1 MNAKDYKK
9 KQMSEATL
17 VMAVLTVSG
26 GLQDAYSYFVRGQVF
41 ANGQTGNIVLMSAK
55 LYDGDFAGAFRYLIP
70 ITAFTAGVFVAEQIH
85 SRYKHASLLH
95 WRQLIVAIEAVML
108 LFISFLPV
116 SQEYNMAANAVTS
129 FVCAMQVQTFRKVNG
144 CSYASTMCIGN
155 IRSGM
160 ELLGAYVRTKESR
173 LLRQAGQYFFVILMF
188 SLGAGLGAK
197 LSEPFGGRMI
207 LISCVLLGT
216 AFALMHIKRES

>member
-1 MNAKDYKK
+1 
-9 KQMSEATL
+9 
-17 VMAVLTVSG
+17 
-26 GLQDAYSYFVRGQVF
+26 
-41 ANGQTGNIVLMSAK
+41 
-55 LYDGDFAGAFRYLIP
+55 
-70 ITAFTAGVFVAEQIH
+70 
-85 SRYKHASLLH
+85 
-95 WRQLIVAIEAVML
+95 
-108 LFISFLPV
+108 
-116 SQEYNMAANAVTS
+116 
-129 FVCAMQVQTFRKVNG
+129 
-144 CSYASTMCIGN
+144 MCIGN